1 LAGIASRLNNP
12 NHRETFL
19 HFASSVINIELTL
32 HESFLKDA
40 LQKYS
45 KNPSPSCL
53 MYTGYLSRQLL
64 FSPVETSLAAV
75 LPCFWIYKEVGDYIV
90 KNQVK
95 DINPYQSWID
105 KYGGDEF
112 KESVIKAIAICDE
125 FAEKSFFK
133 EEMTDAFLYSSRMEW
148 MFWDSAYRMETW
160 PV

>member
-1 LAGIASRLNNP
+1 
-12 NHRETFL
+12 
-19 HFASSVINIELTL
+19 
-32 HESFLKDA
+32 
-40 LQKYS
+40 
-45 KNPSPSCL
+45 
-53 MYTGYLSRQLL
+53 LL

-75 LPCFWIYKEVGDYIV
+75 LPCFRIYNEVGDYIV